1 MDKMITFSRLFKFF
15 NVREKIQFLKQ
26 EDANLREILI
36 RYDQKS
42 KCAKKFEITF
52 LGKLLWA
59 SLGMV
64 E

>member
-1 MDKMITFSRLFKFF
+1 M
-15 NVREKIQFLKQ
+15 REKIQFLKQ

-42 KCAKKFEITF
+42 KCATKFEMTF

-59 SLGMV
+59 SLGIV